1 MVAPPPAA
9 VPLPGGALV
18 VSTAWADRLADGTL
32 QQVGC
37 GSRAFPAGTDPVAV
51 VLAARCVVAD
61 RESGTSQVTV
71 LLTGPGGTTTT
82 PDDGRRLDVLPVDG
96 APVPVT
102 RTGPG
107 DLFDE

>member
-1 MVAPPPAA
+1 M
-9 VPLPGGALV
+9 
-18 VSTAWADRLADGTL
+18 
-32 QQVGC
+32 
-37 GSRAFPAGTDPVAV
+37 
-51 VLAARCVVAD
+51 LAARCVVAD